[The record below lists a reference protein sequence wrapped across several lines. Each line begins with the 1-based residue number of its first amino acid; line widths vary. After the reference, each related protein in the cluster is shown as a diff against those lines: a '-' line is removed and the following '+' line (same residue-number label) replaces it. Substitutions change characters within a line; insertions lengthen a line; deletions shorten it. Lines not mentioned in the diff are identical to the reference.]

1 MTKPQKGENFDS
13 EIYGDGLE
21 YNEGAMMLQ
30 DNDFEDPRE
39 AQLREKLEAGQ
50 RKNARLAGMTG
61 ISLQDNQI
69 ADLEGAEMHTD
80 PLM

>member
-1 MTKPQKGENFDS
+1 
-13 EIYGDGLE
+13 
-21 YNEGAMMLQ
+21 MLQ